1 MTWEEAKDQIAVS
14 YCYSRWSDID
24 WYVLNQ
30 IHEVTQPPYMEERCI
45 KQAAELY
52 AREVADK
59 AYDAGHNRGMYV
71 FEPDGFDLDPP
82 SKEEFMKQ
90 LDI

>member
-1 MTWEEAKDQIAVS
+1 MTWEEAKDQIAKEFG
-14 YCYSRWSDID
+14 CID
-24 WYVLNQ
+24 ARDFIETEFAYAEQ
-30 IHEVTQPPYMEERCI
+30 EEFMDR
-45 KQAAELY
+45 AAKLY
-52 AREVADK
+52 ARGVADK